1 MILQTCIFINL
12 IKGGDNMTDKVI
24 DRKIVYL
31 QNTRTLQQRIPY
43 TLIGK
48 GRLVLT
54 SMVPNRTKH
63 LSYNIY
69 IDDNKNML
77 CLYIDQTTA
86 LNIYFNHKITIE
98 PGESEGGAYF
108 MFDIFE

>member
-1 MILQTCIFINL
+1 
-12 IKGGDNMTDKVI
+12 MTDKII

-31 QNTRTLQQRIPY
+31 PNTYNSQERIPY

-48 GRLVLT
+48 GRLVLA
-54 SMVPNRTKH
+54 SMPPNRTKH
-63 LSYNIY
+63 LSYDIY
-69 IDDNKNML
+69 IDDNKNRVN
-77 CLYIDQTTA
+77 LYIDQTTA

-98 PGESEGGAYF
+98 PGEGKGGAYF